1 MRIKLG
7 DRYRDYV
14 NTLYVV
20 KEYNNKIITFEVDNS
35 KEKDEV
41 FEKIK
46 FKSELNGNRFFKEQ
60 LTPKQ

>member
-20 KEYNNKIITFEVDNS
+20 KEYKNKVITFEVDNG
-35 KEKDEV
+35 KEKDDKLEKSE
-41 FEKIK
+41 FE
-46 FKSELNGNRFFKEQ
+46 SELNGNRFFREK
-60 LTPKQ
+60 LK

>member
-20 KEYNNKIITFEVDNS
+20 KEYKNKVITFEVDNG
-35 KEKDEV
+35 KEKDDKLKKSE
-41 FEKIK
+41 FE
-46 FKSELNGNRFFKEQ
+46 SELNGNRFFREK
-60 LTPKQ
+60 